1 MNTTIKLK
9 FFFKKPSGSLKGVK
23 SLKLMDRK
31 SVKNKLYKI
40 LIDLRKKNK
49 NVNWWYSNDNFDD
62 ILQAMRWEI
71 NQYIEYTNLNE
82 ID

>member
-1 MNTTIKLK
+1 
-9 FFFKKPSGSLKGVK
+9 
-23 SLKLMDRK
+23 MDRK
-31 SVKNKLYKI
+31 YVKNELYKI

-71 NQYIEYTNLNE
+71 NQYIEYTSLND

>member
-1 MNTTIKLK
+1 
-9 FFFKKPSGSLKGVK
+9 
-23 SLKLMDRK
+23 MDRK

>member
-1 MNTTIKLK
+1 
-9 FFFKKPSGSLKGVK
+9 
-23 SLKLMDRK
+23 MDRK

-71 NQYIEYTNLNE
+71 NQYIEYTSLND